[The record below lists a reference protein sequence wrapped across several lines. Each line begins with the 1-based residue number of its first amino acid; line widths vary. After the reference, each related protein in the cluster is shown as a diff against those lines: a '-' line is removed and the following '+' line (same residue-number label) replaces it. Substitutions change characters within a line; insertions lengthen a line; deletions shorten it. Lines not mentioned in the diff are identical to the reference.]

1 MEVLL
6 SVRPLLLS
14 TSRPLRILITNIYL
28 KSRTGTEAVVRDL
41 ALGLRTAGH
50 LPMVYS
56 PELGDIAQEIAA
68 AGIPVADDL
77 RRVPEPPDVVHGHH
91 HVETVQA
98 LQHFPQACGIFVC
111 HDRLAWHD
119 TPPFFPR
126 IFRYVAVDLNCRER
140 LAGVRWIPESRI
152 RVIYNWVSTTRFPQ
166 RPPLPMSPQRALIFS
181 NYAGI
186 GTHREPIQGACDAL
200 NIAVEV
206 IGSNAGTSAARPE
219 QVLGTYDLVFA
230 KARCALEAMATGA
243 AVVLCD
249 TRGLGPMVTANQ
261 VETLRPWNFG
271 MRCLSMALDRELIVN
286 EIRRYDPAD
295 ALAVSMYIRKYADFG
310 AALDRYLRLYEEVL
324 AEHRAQPR
332 PNADE
337 GKEYLGA
344 TMQHLGELEREVE
357 DLRRTRVMAELH
369 LGELERELEEHRRT
383 RVMAELPRWV
393 CAHLHL
399 RILRAPTSVQ
409 RGAALDIQ
417 VEVENGT
424 AWTLGTFP
432 PFPLNLSYRWMLKL
446 PRRHLVREGERTPL
460 LPALVPGQKGS
471 YILRAVA
478 PEQPG
483 TYRVRATLV
492 QEGLRWLDCQFP
504 RVFADAIVTVT

>member
-1 MEVLL
+1 
-6 SVRPLLLS
+6 
-14 TSRPLRILITNIYL
+14 
-28 KSRTGTEAVVRDL
+28 
-41 ALGLRTAGH
+41 
-50 LPMVYS
+50 
-56 PELGDIAQEIAA
+56 
-68 AGIPVADDL
+68 
-77 RRVPEPPDVVHGHH
+77 
-91 HVETVQA
+91 
-98 LQHFPQACGIFVC
+98 
-111 HDRLAWHD
+111 
-119 TPPFFPR
+119 
-126 IFRYVAVDLNCRER
+126 
-140 LAGVRWIPESRI
+140 
-152 RVIYNWVSTTRFPQ
+152 
-166 RPPLPMSPQRALIFS
+166 
-181 NYAGI
+181 
-186 GTHREPIQGACDAL
+186 
-200 NIAVEV
+200 
-206 IGSNAGTSAARPE
+206 
-219 QVLGTYDLVFA
+219 
-230 KARCALEAMATGA
+230 
-243 AVVLCD
+243 
-249 TRGLGPMVTANQ
+249 
-261 VETLRPWNFG
+261 
-271 MRCLSMALDRELIVN
+271 
-286 EIRRYDPAD
+286 
-295 ALAVSMYIRKYADFG
+295 
-310 AALDRYLRLYEEVL
+310 
-324 AEHRAQPR
+324 
-332 PNADE
+332 
-337 GKEYLGA
+337 
-344 TMQHLGELEREVE
+344 VE